1 MGLLVDGFNRVIR
14 YLRFSLTSR
23 CNLRC
28 SYCSPGRR
36 RGVEEALSAEEIR
49 RLLSIMA
56 SLGLEKVR
64 FTGGEPLLR
73 EDVLEIVRASS
84 LGLGLSTT
92 MTTNGQLLAPMARA
106 LREAGLRRVNVS
118 LDTLSEARY
127 RAITGGSLGPVL
139 EGIRE
144 AISFGLNPLKIN
156 VVLLRRM
163 NLDELE
169 EILRFAA
176 EVGAIARFI
185 EFMPVGPSWSEEDFV
200 PASEVLRR
208 VDSFAGPIE
217 EAVAEGDGPAR
228 YYWARGGPFKFG
240 VISAVSSHFCGSCNR
255 IRITSSGTM
264 INCLFA
270 EEGLDL
276 RAMLR
281 GGASDGEIAAAVAD
295 LVSRKGEGWFAL
307 RRGEGRMGMREIGG

>member
-1 MGLLVDGFNRVIR
+1 MGLLVDGFNRTIR
-14 YLRFSLTSR
+14 YLRFSITSR

-28 SYCSPGRR
+28 SYCSPRR
-36 RGVEEALSAEEIR
+36 HGGEGEALTAGEIG

-73 EDVLEIVRASS
+73 GDVLEIVRTSS
-84 LGLGLSTT
+84 LGLKLSTT

-106 LREAGLRRVNVS
+106 LKEAGLRRVNVS
-118 LDTLSEARY
+118 LDTLSEAKY
-127 RAITGGSLGPVL
+127 RAITGGFLGPVL

-144 AISFGLNPLKIN
+144 AISCGLNPLKVN

-163 NLDELE
+163 NLDEVE

-176 EVGAIARFI
+176 EVGAIPRFI
-185 EFMPVGPSWSEEDFV
+185 EFMPVGSSWSEEDFV
-200 PASEVLRR
+200 PAFEVLERIER
-208 VDSFAGPIE
+208 FAGPIE

-240 VISAVSSHFCGSCNR
+240 VISAVSSHFCSSCNR
-255 IRITSSGTM
+255 MRITSRGTM

-281 GGASDGEIAAAVAD
+281 GGSSDEEIASAVAD

-307 RRGEGRMGMREIGG
+307 RRGEGRMGMQEIGG